1 LPEFGSSIRV
11 KRQCRVQSFFV
22 NFITKARSD
31 AMKQVHRHATGIL
44 RREFIQVGC
53 SGLLGLGLTDVLA
66 ARAQAG
72 RRNAPDERP
81 SQPARAKSVILVFLT
96 GGLSHIDSLDMKPD
110 APDGIRGEFRPIAT
124 KVPSIHICEHL
135 PQLAARAD
143 RIAIVRS
150 LSHSYTNHL
159 NATHEVLTG
168 HPQPA
173 AFFDKVASRD
183 DYPCYAAATDA
194 IRPRSDGVP
203 SGVMLPTFLM
213 EGPLVWPGQ
222 HAGFLGPRH
231 DPWQVRQDPNRAS
244 FAFEGLAL
252 PAGLTVERLDRRKSL
267 LDQVGSHIDEMAASA
282 PRPTDPFAEQ
292 SDRAMAL
299 LLSGKVAR
307 AFDLHQE
314 DPRLRDRYGRHMY
327 GQSLLLA
334 RRLVEA
340 GVPVTQVNMGRVQT
354 WDTHSANFKS
364 LKNRLLPPTDQGV
377 AALLDDLE
385 AHGLLDETLVVVT
398 GEFGRTPRIGSST
411 GNNNTRDGRDH
422 WAAVFSAAF
431 AGAGVHGGQ
440 TIGQS
445 DRMGAYPAG
454 RPYTPADLAATIYNA
469 LGIDPATE
477 VRDRLGRP
485 IRLCT
490 GQTIAPLF
498 DGSTSVS

>member
-1 LPEFGSSIRV
+1 
-11 KRQCRVQSFFV
+11 
-22 NFITKARSD
+22 
-31 AMKQVHRHATGIL
+31 M
-44 RREFIQVGC
+44 
-53 SGLLGLGLTDVLA
+53 
-66 ARAQAG
+66 
-72 RRNAPDERP
+72 
-81 SQPARAKSVILVFLT
+81 ILVFLT
-96 GGLSHIDSLDMKPD
+96 GGLSHLDSLDMKPNT
-110 APDGIRGEFRPIAT
+110 PDGIRGEFRPIETA
-124 KVPSIHICEHL
+124 VPGIHICEHL

-143 RIAIVRS
+143 RLAIVRS
-150 LSHSYTNHL
+150 LSHHYTNHL

-168 HPQPA
+168 HSQPG

-194 IRPRSDGVP
+194 IRPRADGIP

-244 FAFEGLAL
+244 FGFEGLSL
-252 PAGLTVERLDRRKSL
+252 PAGLSVERLDRRKSL
-267 LDQVGSHIDEMAASA
+267 LDQVGSQVDQLAGRVAKGKDS
-282 PRPTDPFAEQ
+282 FADQ
-292 SDRAMAL
+292 ADRAFAL
-299 LLSGKVAR
+299 LLSGRVAR
-307 AFDLHQE
+307 AFDLNQE
-314 DPRLRDRYGRHMY
+314 DPRQRDRYGRHMY

-340 GVPVTQVNMGRVQT
+340 GVPVVQVNMGRVQT

-364 LKNRLLPPTDQGV
+364 LKTRLLPPTDQGV
-377 AALLDDLE
+377 AALLDDLGSR
-385 AHGLLDETLVVVT
+385 GLLDQTLVVVT

-431 AGAGVHGGQ
+431 AGAGVRGGQ

-445 DRMGAYPAG
+445 DRMGAYPAS
-454 RPYTPADLAATIYNA
+454 RPYTPADLAATIYHA

-490 GQTIAPLF
+490 GETIAPLF
-498 DGSTSVS
+498 DGSSPAG

>member
-1 LPEFGSSIRV
+1 MITNEGRV
-11 KRQCRVQSFFV
+11 GMDQAHR
-22 NFITKARSD
+22 RS
-31 AMKQVHRHATGIL
+31 VGIL
-44 RREFIQVGC
+44 RREFIQVGF
-53 SGLLGLGLTDVLA
+53 SGLLGLGLSDVLA
-66 ARAQAG
+66 AG
-72 RRNAPDERP
+72 FRNARGQTGVRGQAAPRR
-81 SQPARAKSVILVFLT
+81 ARSVILVFLT
-96 GGLSHIDSLDMKPD
+96 GGLSHLDSLDMKPD
-110 APDGIRGEFRPIAT
+110 TPEGIRGEFRPIAT
-124 KVPSIHICEHL
+124 KVPGIHFCEHL

-143 RIAIVRS
+143 RLAIVRS
-150 LSHSYTNHL
+150 LSHSFTNHL

-168 HPQPA
+168 HSQPG

-194 IRPRSDGVP
+194 IRPRADGVP

-244 FAFEGLAL
+244 FGFEGLAL
-252 PAGLTVERLDRRKSL
+252 PAGLSVERLDRRKAL
-267 LDQVGSHIDEMAASA
+267 LDQVGSQVDQLAARASQVKDSF
-282 PRPTDPFAEQ
+282 TDQA
-292 SDRAMAL
+292 DRAYAL
-299 LLSGKVAR
+299 LLSGKVAG
-307 AFDLHQE
+307 AFDLNQE
-314 DPRLRDRYGRHMY
+314 DPRQRDRYGRHMY

-340 GVPVTQVNMGRVQT
+340 GVPVVQVNMGRVQT

-385 AHGLLDETLVVVT
+385 ARGLLDETLVVVT

-431 AGAGVHGGQ
+431 AGGGVRGGQ

-445 DRMGAYPAG
+445 DRMGAYPAS
-454 RPYTPADLAATIYNA
+454 RPYTPADLAATIYHA

-490 GQTIAPLF
+490 GAKIAPLF
-498 DGSTSVS
+498 DGSSPVG